1 MCKFQGD
8 KSLFL
13 SWSGV
18 RYKQKKG
25 NVYRPIFRQRF
36 NFWITLYE
44 ICSTLRVCSN
54 YSHKH
59 KECIRKKTCDKNDL
73 PLIGRHIPQS
83 LAIVSNTWNKFLVSS
98 EELKISTD
106 CLVEC
111 LEIFPACFET
121 NTRQR
126 FLVIRKLWQFLRMVC
141 KYYIYLPSCI

>member
-1 MCKFQGD
+1 MCKFQED
-8 KSLFL
+8 KSPFL

-25 NVYRPIFRQRF
+25 NVYRPICRQCF

-44 ICSTLRVCSN
+44 IFSTLRVCSN

-59 KECIRKKTCDKNDL
+59 KECTRKKKCDKNDQ
-73 PLIGRHIPQS
+73 PLIGKHIPQP
-83 LAIVSNTWNKFLVSS
+83 LAIDSNTSNKFLVCS
-98 EELKISTD
+98 EKLKISID

-111 LEIFPACFET
+111 LEIFPACFEA

-126 FLVIRKLWQFLRMVC
+126 FFGDQETLTIFDNGL
-141 KYYIYLPSCI
+141 